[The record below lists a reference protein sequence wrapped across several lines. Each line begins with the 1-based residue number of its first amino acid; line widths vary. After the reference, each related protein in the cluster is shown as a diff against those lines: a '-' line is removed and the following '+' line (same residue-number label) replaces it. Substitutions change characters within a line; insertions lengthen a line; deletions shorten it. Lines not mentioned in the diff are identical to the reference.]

1 MDKKI
6 IRTKRNQKDII
17 RFVEDLPSGM
27 ISGGKA
33 SDLVTEDDKD
43 EEKDTKVISISNKE
57 ENEAYLVDVMLG
69 LNEDKD

>member
-1 MDKKI
+1 
-6 IRTKRNQKDII
+6 
-17 RFVEDLPSGM
+17 M